1 MRNNNGS
8 ATMGIVLI
16 GLGVVFLLNIWLR
29 IDLWGFFWP
38 GMLIVLGVV
47 ILMRPRTATAGVR
60 TETLLLGDQRR
71 TGEWNVVNEDT
82 WLGIGDVELDFT
94 RAVIPVGETV
104 LRFGGFIG
112 DVRVTMP
119 ANVGL
124 AVTANGFI
132 SNIKPSGR
140 EQVSF
145 FMPNHYE
152 ADGYA
157 TMERRVRLETTFFI
171 HDVKLRQA

>member
-38 GMLIVLGVV
+38 GMLIVLGVI
-47 ILMRPRTATAGVR
+47 ILLRPRTATAGVR
-60 TETLLLGDQRR
+60 TETSLLGDQRR
-71 TGEWNVVNEDT
+71 AGDWNVVAEDT

-94 RAVIPVGETV
+94 RAVIPAGETV

-140 EQVSF
+140 EQVTF
-145 FMPNHYE
+145 LVPNHYE
-152 ADGYA
+152 TDGYA
-157 TMERRVRLETTFFI
+157 TAERRVRLETTFFI
-171 HDVKLRQA
+171 HDVKLRSA